1 MADPAITS
9 LVPWFGSKRRLASR
23 IVAELGDHRAYWE
36 PVCGSMATLLSKPR
50 ASQETVNDLHG
61 DLINLARCVQHAG
74 VGPRLYRR
82 LRRVLCSDAEYSTA
96 VDRLAGACERSDFG
110 GKSASGGT
118 MSDLLTRIEEA
129 HAAAYSRELAV
140 LLKDCAARIRE
151 LEAELQGVSRTAAE
165 WIQPRMDLLE
175 RIEKAAGPEDP
186 LDLIAAAKK
195 LPMTKDGVRV
205 TPGDHIFVVHS
216 EHDISEVSVGDYEKR
231 TVTSRPD
238 SCYQRTW
245 HCYSTRE
252 AAEKERKA

>member
-1 MADPAITS
+1 MT
-9 LVPWFGSKRRLASR
+9 
-23 IVAELGDHRAYWE
+23 
-36 PVCGSMATLLSKPR
+36 
-50 ASQETVNDLHG
+50 
-61 DLINLARCVQHAG
+61 
-74 VGPRLYRR
+74 
-82 LRRVLCSDAEYSTA
+82 
-96 VDRLAGACERSDFG
+96 
-110 GKSASGGT
+110 
-118 MSDLLTRIEEA
+118 DLLTRLDRASEA
-129 HAAAYSRELAV
+129 VHLAAEQLSS
-140 LLKDCAARIRE
+140 LLKQSAARIRE
-151 LEAELQGVSRTAAE
+151 LAAELQGVSRTAAE

-216 EHDISEVSVGDYEKR
+216 HDISEVSVGDYEKR